1 MILCAM
7 DGILK
12 KGKIKDVSDAERR
25 EMSRIVGLKAVEMSN
40 PNASSRKTSGIKTA
54 SPCKI
59 ENERR

>member
-1 MILCAM
+1 
-7 DGILK
+7 LK